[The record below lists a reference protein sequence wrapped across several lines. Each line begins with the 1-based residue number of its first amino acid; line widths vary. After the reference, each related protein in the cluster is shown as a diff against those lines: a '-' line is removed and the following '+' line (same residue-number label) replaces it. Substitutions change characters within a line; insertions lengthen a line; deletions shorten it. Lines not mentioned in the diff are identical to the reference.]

1 LELQEK
7 YEIHAILF
15 MSEISEW
22 GFLIHASFPQNIFGD
37 RIKTISPQCRY
48 FRKLSGRDWTL
59 AQTIHSSISNI
70 SALLKRE

>member
-22 GFLIHASFPQNIFGD
+22 GFLIHAGFPQNIFGTGLKQFHHSAD
-37 RIKTISPQCRY
+37 IS
-48 FRKLSGRDWTL
+48 G
-59 AQTIHSSISNI
+59 SSVVGTG
-70 SALLKRE
+70 L